1 MTPGQAALLRKAQRN
16 LKAAEVLVEKRY
28 YDIAVS
34 RAYYA
39 MFYAAQAFL
48 LGDGL
53 SFSKHS
59 GVSAAFGQHFAKTG
73 RVPTELHGYLLDGAE
88 SRNEADYD
96 DEEIPTREDAE
107 DQIARATEFLR
118 VAEQIIG
125 TPGPPA

>member
-1 MTPGQAALLRKAQRN
+1 MMPGQAALLRKALRN
-16 LKAAEVLVEKRY
+16 LEAARALVDKRY

-39 MFYAAQAFL
+39 MFYATQAFL

-59 GVSAAFGQHFAKTG
+59 AVSAAFGQHFAKTG
-73 RVPTELHGYLLDGAE
+73 RVPRKLHGYLLDGAE

-96 DEEIPTREDAE
+96 DEAIPTREDAE
-107 DQIARATEFLR
+107 EQIARAAEFLR
-118 VAEQIIG
+118 VAEQVIG
-125 TPGPPA
+125 KPASS